1 MFDEKSQFNEVSDVN
16 IIAKAEDTAITLW
29 DLYERRIF
37 NQQFDVVAYVVE
49 VKEEKTFQ
57 REQKTTRVR

>member
-37 NQQFDVVAYVVE
+37 NQ
-49 VKEEKTFQ
+49 
-57 REQKTTRVR
+57 